1 MADVGDA
8 QDREQLAYHAI
19 DVQPTGNRSS
29 VKAVVGHGYRLRAAA
44 IRGDVLL
51 PCFYVGTP
59 TSNSVRTRRG
69 TRGLCRLLH
78 RPGGLVRARRRW
90 ACRGPVAL
98 ATKMPANAGRRGDL
112 APTHE
117 LTCASEHWRLHHPA
131 WSGGVT
137 VNHKRKASVR
147 EQHRV
152 HALLGRLLARHVPA
166 GCRGR
171 RPIGTGRRRLER
183 SRARR
188 PGRPIGVG

>member
-1 MADVGDA
+1 M
-8 QDREQLAYHAI
+8 
-19 DVQPTGNRSS
+19 
-29 VKAVVGHGYRLRAAA
+29 GHGYRLRAAA

-59 TSNSVRTRRG
+59 TSNSVRTRHG

-117 LTCASEHWRLHHPA
+117 LTCAGELQRAMVLEVKALTAPGTFAKVAVVYPAKEKKAIKALHAVCDASRMLAEVNIPKRSDWA
-131 WSGGVT
+131 GGGTMV
-137 VNHKRKASVR
+137 
-147 EQHRV
+147 
-152 HALLGRLLARHVPA
+152 G
-166 GCRGR
+166 GCQ
-171 RPIGTGRRRLER
+171 
-183 SRARR
+183 
-188 PGRPIGVG
+188 